1 MLRVNTQLSI
11 PEEEVQLSAMRAQ
24 GPGGQNINKVAS
36 AIHLRYDIPAS
47 SLPETVK
54 RRLLALADRRVSKD
68 GVLIIKAGRYRS
80 QEKNRADALQRLLE
94 FVRSATVSRKPRVAT
109 KPSRSAR
116 KKRLDSKTRRGRTK
130 QLRSKIVE

>member
-1 MLRVNTQLSI
+1 MLRVNAHLRI
-11 PEEEVQLSAMRAQ
+11 PEEEIELRAMRAQ

-47 SLPETVK
+47 SLPEPVK
-54 RRLLALADRRVSKD
+54 QRLLALADRRVSKE
-68 GVLIIKAGRYRS
+68 GVLIIKAGEFRS
-80 QEKNRADALQRLLE
+80 QEKNRAAARQRLLE
-94 FVRSATVSRKPRVAT
+94 FVRIATASRKPRIAT

-116 KKRLDSKTRRGRTK
+116 NKRLDSKTRRGRTK